1 MTTTGLPRTLRAEFA
16 TWRRSAVA
24 RLPLSGLAFGL
35 VAIALFFAVGTERS
49 SAGAL
54 GFQNLWAVFTGPMLT
69 ALLVA
74 TTARIEHASRGG
86 GTWYR
91 PVRPGL
97 RRLSRFTVLA
107 TRSLLLNALAVL
119 PLVLL
124 IGALT
129 DPTSIPWGRTAA
141 ITTVLWASQLGL
153 LSLLLWLSLHVGWLV
168 VLGAGLVWTV
178 MGVAL
183 AESPSWALFPPAWL
197 IRGVLPL
204 IGTHANGIALEPG
217 AALAATSPWPP
228 TLLGAALAVPF
239 LLLPRLHPATSRV
252 PRSKAEPQVR
262 RADAEAERPGQHRTL
277 AAVAVVLRGTA
288 LRWLC
293 PAAVGLI
300 GVWLTW
306 HDPAR
311 SVELLTL
318 VVLPIGTL
326 VLGLLAWYA
335 CAPGWRAV
343 ATRATGTTKPA
354 LALTGAAIA
363 TTVAVSVASAAVY
376 LVAGLPLADAG
387 SVALTSTAVGAMLTA
402 FSLWL
407 AIRAPFPVAV
417 TTGVV
422 GVLAG
427 ILVGGTDLQRT
438 LWPFVPWAW
447 ADLLDPGLVL
457 ITVPVSTAVATAF
470 GFAIVGAARRAASR

>member
-1 MTTTGLPRTLRAEFA
+1 MTTIGLPRTLRAEFA
-16 TWRRSAVA
+16 VWRRGAVA

-35 VAIALFFAVGTERS
+35 VAIALFFAAGTEVS
-49 SAGAL
+49 WSGAL
-54 GFQNLWAVFTGPMLT
+54 GFQNLWAVFAGPMLT

-74 TTARIEHASRGG
+74 TAARVENASRGG

-91 PVRPGL
+91 PVRPGF

-119 PLVLL
+119 PLVLV
-124 IGALT
+124 IGALS

-141 ITTVLWASQLGL
+141 IIVVLWASQLGV

-168 VLGAGLVWTV
+168 VLGAGLMWTV
-178 MGVAL
+178 LGVVL
-183 AESPSWALFPPAWL
+183 AESPSWAALPFTWL
-197 IRGVLPL
+197 VRGVLPL

-217 AALAATSPWPP
+217 AALAAASPWPP
-228 TLLGAALAVPF
+228 TMLGAALAVPF
-239 LLLPRLHPATSRV
+239 LLLPRIRTATRA
-252 PRSKAEPQVR
+252 PRSKPVEPQLR
-262 RADAEAERPGQHRTL
+262 WTSAEVERPGRPRVL
-277 AAVAVVLRGTA
+277 AAVVVILRGTA

-293 PAAVGLI
+293 PAAVALI

-306 HDPAR
+306 HDPGR
-311 SVELLTL
+311 SVELFTL

-335 CAPGWRAV
+335 CAPGWRAT
-343 ATRATGTTKPA
+343 AARSTGTTKPA
-354 LALTGAAIA
+354 LALTGVAIGITA
-363 TTVAVSVASAAVY
+363 AVSVASAAVY

-387 SVALTSTAVGAMLTA
+387 SIALTGTAVGAMLTA

-407 AIRAPFPVAV
+407 AIRTSFATAVAV
-417 TTGVV
+417 GVV

-427 ILVGGTDLQRT
+427 ILIGGTEMQRT
-438 LWPFVPWAW
+438 LWPLVPWAW
-447 ADLLDPGLVL
+447 ADLLDRML
-457 ITVPVSTAVATAF
+457 ITVPVSIAAAAAL
-470 GFAIVGAARRAASR
+470 GFAIATAARRAASR